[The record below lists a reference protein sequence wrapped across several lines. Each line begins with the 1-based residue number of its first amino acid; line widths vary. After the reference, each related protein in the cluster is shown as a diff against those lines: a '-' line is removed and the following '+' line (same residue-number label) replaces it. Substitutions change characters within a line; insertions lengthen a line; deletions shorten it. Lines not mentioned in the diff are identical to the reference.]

1 MTKLATGK
9 FAWFQCQRC
18 GMRGRYIDSVADGD
32 NPGLRVHAECRDV
45 KNPQEEPFTAED
57 GIALRHP
64 APDLDTASNVT
75 EVNPL
80 LNSLPPL
87 NGGSF
92 GDSSSQYVGSGYVAA
107 DYVSGDI

>member
-1 MTKLATGK
+1 MAKLATGK

-57 GIALRHP
+57 GIALAHP
-64 APDLDTASNVT
+64 APDLDTAAAGGGDGATLVDN
-75 EVNPL
+75 
-80 LNSLPPL
+80 LPPL
-87 NGGSF
+87 TGGYFGGST
-92 GDSSSQYVGSGYVAA
+92 
-107 DYVSGDI
+107 